1 MEARNR
7 ILEFLVNS
15 KNESVVEVQNEV
27 KLLTSNFLKTDKKVI
42 AVQNDVKLLALEV
55 KETNSKIDSMLDMIS
70 KSMNSTCHI
79 Q

>member
-7 ILEFLVNS
+7 ILESLVNS
-15 KNESVVEVQNEV
+15 KNESEVQNKV

-42 AVQNDVKLLALEV
+42 AVQNDVKLLAQKV

-70 KSMNSTCHI
+70 KLMNNNK
-79 Q
+79 